1 MEEVEPTGWNFSPK
15 NLLVFGLCVWG
26 GAVLCLLLGVFM
38 RNICTVETPVQVKI
52 DPIHINPEIKV
63 MPSKVE
69 PPVVNVQSTAP
80 VINIPQQPAPTV
92 NVRVERDEARL
103 ESRPEPKSE
112 VKPEPKSEKKT
123 EAKPEKKAELERV
136 ASAPEQK
143 PVQPPPLTEEEQ
155 FERDNGR
162 LLPPPRK
169 PQ

>member
-1 MEEVEPTGWNFSPK
+1 MEEVEPAGWNFSPK

-38 RNICTVETPVQVKI
+38 RNICTVETPIQVKI

-63 MPSKVE
+63 MPSKVD

-92 NVRVERDEARL
+92 NVHVERDESKL
-103 ESRPEPKSE
+103 ESKPES
-112 VKPEPKSEKKT
+112 KPEPKSEKKT
-123 EAKPEKKAELERV
+123 EVKSDRPERV

-143 PVQPPPLTEEEQ
+143 PVLPPAPTEEEKY
-155 FERDNGR
+155 EMEHGK

-169 PQ
+169 AQ